1 MSMITETKYGLIEV
15 TDNVIANIAG
25 CVATRCYG
33 VVGMTQ
39 RGTRDGIVNLLKK
52 ENMSKGIR
60 VIQKDGAVSLELHIM
75 VEHGVNIAAIGENIS
90 STVSYM
96 IEEMTGIIPKEVQ
109 VCVDGIRV
117 D

>member
-1 MSMITETKYGLIEV
+1 MSMITETKYGLVEV

-39 RGTRDGIVNLLKK
+39 KGKRDGIVSLLRK

-75 VEHGVNIAAIGENIS
+75 VEHGVNIAAIGDNIT
-90 STVSYM
+90 STVTYM
-96 IEEMTGIIPKEVQ
+96 VEEMTGVLLKSVQ
-109 VCVDGIRV
+109 IFVDGIRV